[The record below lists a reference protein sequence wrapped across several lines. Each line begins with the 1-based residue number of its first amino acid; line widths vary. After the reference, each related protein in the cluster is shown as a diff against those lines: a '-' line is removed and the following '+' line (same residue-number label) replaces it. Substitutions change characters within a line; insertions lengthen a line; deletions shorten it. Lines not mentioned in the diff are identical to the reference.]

1 MRSTSRLA
9 SDGRPRDGSDAN
21 RWVDMARAVAK
32 IEQAR
37 RPNLK
42 QEAAQYV
49 RDMIFSASVRP
60 RERLDQDRI
69 AEDLG
74 ISRLPVREALITL
87 EAEGL
92 VESVARRGSFVAALS
107 PQDIMDHY
115 EMYGL
120 LSGMAAARA
129 ADSAPSAAVDAI
141 ADAAARMRIT
151 TEPREHDALNYDFH
165 QAINKAG
172 SSGRLRAVLRTL
184 SRSMP
189 SHFFEHNLEW
199 EWQERALSEH
209 DLIVA
214 ALRAGDGKA
223 ASEAVAQHFRHT
235 GAQAVRMMEAAGFW
249 SEG

>member
-1 MRSTSRLA
+1 MTQT
-9 SDGRPRDGSDAN
+9 RPAGAEPS
-21 RWVDMARAVAK
+21 
-32 IEQAR
+32 R

-60 RERLDQDRI
+60 RERLDQDKI
-69 AEDLG
+69 ASDLG

-92 VESVARRGSFVAALS
+92 VENVARRGSFVASLS
-107 PQDIMDHY
+107 SQDISDHY

-129 ADSAPSAAVDAI
+129 AGTAPKETLERISRVAAEMHDNT
-141 ADAAARMRIT
+141 D
-151 TEPREHDALNYDFH
+151 PQEHDRLNYAFH
-165 QAINKAG
+165 QAVNKAG
-172 SSGRLRAVLRTL
+172 SSGRLTAVLRML

-189 SHFFEHNLEW
+189 SHFYQHNMEW
-199 EWQERALSEH
+199 EWKERALSEH
-209 DLIVA
+209 DLILA
-214 ALRAGDGKA
+214 AIRAGDGKA

-235 GAQAVRMMEAAGFW
+235 GAQAVRMMESAGFW
-249 SEG
+249 DER

>member
-1 MRSTSRLA
+1 MTKA
-9 SDGRPRDGSDAN
+9 AT
-21 RWVDMARAVAK
+21 RA
-32 IEQAR
+32 ESLR

-42 QEAAQYV
+42 QEAAQHV

-60 RERLDQDRI
+60 RERLDQDKI
-69 AEDLG
+69 AEQLG

-92 VESVARRGSFVAALS
+92 VENIARRGSFVAALS
-107 PQDIMDHY
+107 PQDIVDHY

-129 ADSAPSAAVDAI
+129 ASSAPTGTTDLIAEI
-141 ADAAARMRIT
+141 ADRMRKAT
-151 TEPREHDALNYDFH
+151 DPREHDELNYEFH

-172 SSGRLRAVLRTL
+172 SSGRLRAVLRML

-209 DLIVA
+209 DLILA
-214 ALRAGDGKA
+214 ALRAGDSRA
-223 ASEAVAQHFRHT
+223 AADAVAQHFRHT

-249 SEG
+249 TER